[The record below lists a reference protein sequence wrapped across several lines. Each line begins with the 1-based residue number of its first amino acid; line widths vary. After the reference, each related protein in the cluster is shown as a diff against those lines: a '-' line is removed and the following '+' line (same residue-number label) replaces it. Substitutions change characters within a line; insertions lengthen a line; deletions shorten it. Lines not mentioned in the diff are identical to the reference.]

1 MFIIRSITIKLQP
14 QDISFVYPTTRNI
27 YILGVGVYLST
38 GSHNELP
45 VCRCGAVTLERVEF
59 SGNVHVD
66 NGIQQNDL
74 FKKRPH
80 LIETAG
86 T

>member
-14 QDISFVYPTTRNI
+14 QDISVVYPTTRNI
-27 YILGVGVYLST
+27 YILGVYLTT

-59 SGNVHVD
+59 SGNVQVD
-66 NGIQQNDL
+66 NGIQQRDL
-74 FKKRPH
+74 FKQRPP

-86 T
+86 I

>member
-14 QDISFVYPTTRNI
+14 QDISIVYPTTKYI
-27 YILGVGVYLST
+27 YIRGVCLST

-45 VCRCGAVTLERVEF
+45 MCRCGAVTLERVEF
-59 SGNVHVD
+59 SGNVQIH
-66 NGIQQNDL
+66 NGIQQSDL
-74 FKKRPH
+74 SKKRPP

-86 T
+86 I